1 MTSSIDHVLLTRFN
15 LPSVSAESIIRAKD
29 GWLQQR
35 VELFERYC
43 LPSVR
48 SQTNKE
54 FHWIIYFD
62 PESPEWLMRRIRE
75 HRPLGLYEPFFRSSV
90 NRAELC
96 ADIRTVVGV
105 PRAELI
111 TTNLDN
117 DDGLATDFID
127 RIQLAGRKGERTAL
141 YIAEGLIKSENKLY
155 TFNDPRNA
163 FCSVRETWKSPITCW
178 SNWHNLLGEN
188 WPVIEIGGKPG
199 WLQVIHGRNVSNRI
213 RGKRVFSSDHIDRF
227 PGLIN
232 DVRNATMHE
241 RMFDRL
247 AAQPARFARETGRMA
262 TKALAMRL
270 LGKDGLT
277 RAKLMWASW
286 RVRNGPQL

>member
-1 MTSSIDHVLLTRFN
+1 MTFSVDHVLLTRFN
-15 LPSVSAESIIRAKD
+15 LPSQSSERIIRAKD
-29 GWLQQR
+29 GWLKQR

-62 PESPEWLMRRIRE
+62 PDSPEWLMRWIRE
-75 HRPLGLYEPFFRSSV
+75 HRRLELYQPFFRSSV
-90 NRAELC
+90 SRTELC
-96 ADIRTVVGV
+96 DDIRSVVGT

-117 DDGLATDFID
+117 DDGLATDFVD
-127 RIQLAGRKGERTAL
+127 RIQLAARKEERTAL
-141 YIAEGLIKSENKLY
+141 YIAQGLIKSENRLY
-155 TFNDPRNA
+155 IFKDPRNA
-163 FCSVRETWKSPITCW
+163 FCSVRETWESPITCW

-188 WPVIEIGGKPG
+188 LPVIEIGGKPG

-213 RGKRVFSSDHIDRF
+213 RGKRVCSSCHIDRF

-232 DVRNATMHE
+232 DIRNPNMHE
-241 RMFDRL
+241 RMLDRL
-247 AAQPARFARETGRMA
+247 AAQPARLAREVSRKA
-262 TKALAMRL
+262 AKALAMRL
-270 LGKDGLT
+270 LGKDGLI

-286 RVRNGPQL
+286 RVWSRPRL

>member
-1 MTSSIDHVLLTRFN
+1 MAFSIDHVLLTRFN
-15 LPSVSAESIIRAKD
+15 LPSVSAESIIRAKE

-35 VELFERYC
+35 MELFERYC
-43 LPSVR
+43 LPSVC
-48 SQTNKE
+48 SQANRE

-62 PESPEWLMRRIRE
+62 PESPEWLKFWIRE
-75 HRPLGLYEPFFRSSV
+75 HRSLGVYQPFFRSSV
-90 NRAELC
+90 SREELC
-96 ADIRTVVGV
+96 GDIRTVVGT

-127 RIQLAGRKGERTAL
+127 RVQSAGRKGERTAL
-141 YIAEGLIKSENKLY
+141 YIAQGLIKSENRLY
-155 TFNDPRNA
+155 IFKDPRNA

-188 WPVIEIGGKPG
+188 MPVIEIGGEPG

-213 RGKRVFSSDHIDRF
+213 RGKRVCSSSHIDRF

-232 DVRNATMHE
+232 DVRNANVHE
-241 RMFDRL
+241 RMLDRL
-247 AAQPARFARETGRMA
+247 VAQPARLVREVSRKA
-262 TKALAMRL
+262 VKALAMRL
-270 LGKDGLT
+270 LGKDGMA
-277 RAKLMWASW
+277 RAKLIWASW
-286 RVRNGPQL
+286 RVWNGPQF

>member
-1 MTSSIDHVLLTRFN
+1 MTFSIDHVLLTRFN

-43 LPSVR
+43 LPSVS

-62 PESPEWLMRRIRE
+62 PDSPEWLMRWIRE
-75 HRPLGLYEPFFRSSV
+75 QRPLGLYQPFFRSSV
-90 NRAELC
+90 SRAELC
-96 ADIRTVVGV
+96 ADIRTVVGP
-105 PRAELI
+105 PRDELI

-141 YIAEGLIKSENKLY
+141 YIAQGLIKSENRLY
-155 TFNDPRNA
+155 SFKDPRNA
-163 FCSVRETWKSPITCW
+163 FCSVRETWNSPITCW

-188 WPVIEIGGKPG
+188 LPVIEIGGKPG

-213 RGKRVFSSDHIDRF
+213 RGKRVCSSCHIDRF
-227 PGLIN
+227 PGLID
-232 DVRNATMHE
+232 DVRNANLHE
-241 RMFDRL
+241 RMLDRL
-247 AAQPARFARETGRMA
+247 LAQPARLARDSSR
-262 TKALAMRL
+262 KAAKAVAMRL

-277 RAKLMWASW
+277 RAKLLWASW
-286 RVRNGPQL
+286 RVWNGPQL

>member
-1 MTSSIDHVLLTRFN
+1 MTFGIDHVLLTRFN
-15 LPSVSAESIIRAKD
+15 LPSVSAERIIRAKD

-48 SQTNKE
+48 SQSNKE
-54 FHWIIYFD
+54 FRWIIYFD
-62 PESPEWLMRRIRE
+62 PESPEWLMRRIQE
-75 HRPLGLYEPFFRSSV
+75 HRPLGLYQPFFRSSV
-90 NRAELC
+90 SREELC
-96 ADIRTVVGV
+96 ADIRTVVGS

-127 RIQLAGRKGERTAL
+127 RIQSAGRKGERTAL
-141 YIAEGLIKSENKLY
+141 YIVEGLIKSENSLY
-155 TFNDPRNA
+155 VFKDPRNA
-163 FCSVRETWKSPITCW
+163 FCSVRETWKSPTTCW

-188 WPVIEIGGKPG
+188 LPVIEICGKPG

-213 RGKRVFSSDHIDRF
+213 RGKRVCSSGHIDRF
-227 PGLIN
+227 PGLID
-232 DVRNATMHE
+232 DVQNPSMHE
-241 RMFDRL
+241 QMLDQL
-247 AAQPARFARETGRMA
+247 VAQPARLVREVSRKA
-262 TKALAMRL
+262 AKALAMRL

-277 RAKLMWASW
+277 RAKLIWASW
-286 RVRNGPQL
+286 RVGNGPQL